1 MKNKKISKYRNEA
14 PFLSKILKFMILGLF
29 VSCIPVFVM
38 AQDLVY
44 TPIDPAFGGNPYN
57 YSWLLSSANA
67 QNVHQGS
74 STSSLYSNN
83 PLDNFTQSLQNQILS
98 ELAQQ
103 IVLKKFGNL
112 NLSQKGKYDLG
123 NYIINIVP
131 GLSGININVFD
142 KSSGNQSTITIP
154 KY

>member
-1 MKNKKISKYRNEA
+1 MKNTLRKLFYEFNIYKKITR
-14 PFLSKILKFMILGLF
+14 FLCTLTVLMFPAFLF
-29 VSCIPVFVM
+29 

-44 TPIDPAFGGNPYN
+44 TPVNPAFGGNPYN

-67 QNVHQGS
+67 QNQYQNNASG
-74 STSSLYSNN
+74 SLYSNN

-103 IVLKKFGNL
+103 IVLQKFGNL
-112 NLSQKGKYDLG
+112 NLNQQGKYDLG

-131 GLSGININVFD
+131 GLSGINIDVFD
-142 KSSGNQSTITIP
+142 KSTGNQSSITIP

>member
-1 MKNKKISKYRNEA
+1 MKLSQSNHPFRVSPVMMFIVLIS
-14 PFLSKILKFMILGLF
+14 FILSTIPSMLK
-29 VSCIPVFVM
+29 

-44 TPIDPAFGGNPYN
+44 TPIDPALGGNPYN
-57 YSWLLSSANA
+57 YSWLMSSANA
-67 QNVHQGS
+67 QNVHQKS
-74 STSSLYSNN
+74 SSSSLFSNN

-103 IVLKKFGNL
+103 IVLQKFGNL

-131 GLSGININVFD
+131 GLTGINIDVFD
-142 KSSGNQSTITIP
+142 KSSGNSSTITIP

>member
-1 MKNKKISKYRNEA
+1 MTDGYK
-14 PFLSKILKFMILGLF
+14 GLF
-29 VSCIPVFVM
+29 RGLCAMVVMLSPFVLH
-38 AQDLVY
+38 AQDLIY
-44 TPIDPAFGGNPYN
+44 TPLNPAFGGNPYN

-67 QNVHQGS
+67 QNMYQNNS
-74 STSSLYSNN
+74 SASLYTNN

-103 IVLKKFGNL
+103 IVLQKFGNL

-131 GLSGININVFD
+131 GLSGINIDVFD
-142 KSSGNQSTITIP
+142 KSTGNQSSITIP